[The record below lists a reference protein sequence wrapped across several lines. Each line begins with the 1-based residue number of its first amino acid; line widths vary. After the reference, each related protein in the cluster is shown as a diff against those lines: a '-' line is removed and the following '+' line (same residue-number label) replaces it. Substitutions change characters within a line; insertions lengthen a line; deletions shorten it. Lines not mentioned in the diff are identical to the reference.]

1 MRILILFFA
10 LIAFVFASDPVTF
23 FKQSSKNK
31 LLCHLGQ
38 YSFMIVSQKN
48 SVITRID
55 RHIYF
60 NMKSENLYFLSNT
73 CQIVKN
79 SKDKIH

>member
-1 MRILILFFA
+1 MRVSILFFV
-10 LIAFVFASDPVTF
+10 LLTSAFSNDPVAF
-23 FKQSSKNK
+23 FNKSSKNK